1 MFSQRP
7 FTLQHRYSLDA
18 LPALPAWK
26 RVLDV
31 TCCLALL
38 PFLALVTLAVA
49 AVVRISSNGPIFFRQ
64 KSTGCLGHGF
74 GLYRYRTMRL
84 APASEADSV
93 SKSTAPQDQL
103 RSDLLIPGGHFLR
116 SSGLVDLPQIVN
128 VLRGEMSIVGLRP
141 CSAAS
146 GESWSAEQKN
156 NLAAVPGLTGIWRL
170 AHLSR
175 ASAEDAVRWE
185 QNYAANMSFMSD
197 LKVIGQTMIAMF
209 GFRR

>member
-1 MFSQRP
+1 MGLSADVDRTTPHVIIRRGPGPNGWPGLSSDP
-7 FTLQHRYSLDA
+7 F
-18 LPALPAWK
+18 
-26 RVLDV
+26 
-31 TCCLALL
+31 
-38 PFLALVTLAVA
+38 
-49 AVVRISSNGPIFFRQ
+49 
-64 KSTGCLGHGF
+64 
-74 GLYRYRTMRL
+74 
-84 APASEADSV
+84 
-93 SKSTAPQDQL
+93 
-103 RSDLLIPGGHFLR
+103 PGG
-116 SSGLVDLPQIVN
+116 G
-128 VLRGEMSIVGLRP
+128 P

-197 LKVIGQTMIAMF
+197 LKVIGQTIIAML